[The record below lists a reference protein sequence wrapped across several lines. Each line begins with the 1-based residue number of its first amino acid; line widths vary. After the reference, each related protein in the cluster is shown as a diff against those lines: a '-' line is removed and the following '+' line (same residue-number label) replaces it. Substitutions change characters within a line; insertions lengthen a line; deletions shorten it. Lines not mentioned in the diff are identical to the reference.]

1 MSEMASRDGTIRPPP
16 YLMEPSRA
24 RGRGLRNCDRCSRI
38 RVATSCAVCRLGST
52 DLIDNF
58 TPTVFGEH
66 SASPDRRISLGSA
79 AAALSNEVVGAVLA
93 SGRRK
98 DSAPFKNTPDVWCA
112 VSGDFSAGTVQTL
125 SKARSASLDKRVS
138 VRPPAAI
145 LEAGV
150 DGDALVSNCRK
161 SSSAIQDE
169 PTKKLAKE
177 TWPMTFPLSNSRR
190 FPVSGL

>member
-1 MSEMASRDGTIRPPP
+1 MVSRDETIRLPL
-16 YLMEPSRA
+16 YLREPSRA
-24 RGRGLRNCDRCSRI
+24 RGRGLRNCAKCSRI

-66 SASPDRRISLGSA
+66 STSPDRRISLGSA
-79 AAALSNEVVGAVLA
+79 ADALLNEVIGAVLA
-93 SGRRK
+93 SARRK

-138 VRPPAAI
+138 VRPPAA
-145 LEAGV
+145 AV
-150 DGDALVSNCRK
+150 NGDALVSNCRK

-169 PTKKLAKE
+169 PTKKA
-177 TWPMTFPLSNSRR
+177 R
-190 FPVSGL
+190 

>member
-38 RVATSCAVCRLGST
+38 RVATSCAVCSLGST

-66 SASPDRRISLGSA
+66 SASPDRRISLGSDA
-79 AAALSNEVVGAVLA
+79 AVWSNEVVGAVLA

-98 DSAPFKNTPDVWCA
+98 DSAPFKNTPDVWCV

-138 VRPPAAI
+138 VRPPPMI
-145 LEAGV
+145 RRLELN
-150 DGDALVSNCRK
+150 GDALVSNCRK

-169 PTKKLAKE
+169 PTKKFAKE
-177 TWPMTFPLSNSRR
+177 TGPMTFPTVKL
-190 FPVSGL
+190 

>member
-1 MSEMASRDGTIRPPP
+1 MSEMASRDETIRPPP

-38 RVATSCAVCRLGST
+38 RVATSCAVCSLGST

-79 AAALSNEVVGAVLA
+79 AAVLSNEVVGAVSA

-98 DSAPFKNTPDVWCA
+98 DSAPFKNTPDIWGA
-112 VSGDFSAGTVQTL
+112 VSGDF
-125 SKARSASLDKRVS
+125 
-138 VRPPAAI
+138 
-145 LEAGV
+145 
-150 DGDALVSNCRK
+150 
-161 SSSAIQDE
+161 
-169 PTKKLAKE
+169 
-177 TWPMTFPLSNSRR
+177 
-190 FPVSGL
+190 